1 MSIVVLGIN
10 HKSAPLDVIERV
22 AISDESL
29 AKSLHGLVSRDHV
42 RETVVL
48 STCNRT
54 EVYVVAEKFHGA
66 FADVSDFFCE
76 ISGLSVGE
84 LQPHFYSQH
93 DDAAVSHLFEVASG
107 LDSAVLGET
116 EILGQVRD
124 AWEKA
129 RTESTSR
136 TSLNLLFR
144 HALEVGKRARTETSI
159 SKSTASVSHAA
170 VEMANDILGSIAG
183 RKVLVIGAGDMGA
196 GIARALANAGSQS
209 VTVMNRSRERAEQL
223 AQSVGALVSHID
235 DLRHAIRE
243 SDVVLTCTGA
253 GDAIISVDDVRV
265 ARSEANNSPLLIVD
279 IAVPRDV
286 EHEVGELP
294 GVTLRDLH
302 DLRDWAQAGIEARQQ
317 EAEEVRRIVGEEV
330 ERFGQEV
337 KARQAAP
344 LVAELHERAETIRRT
359 EIERYAARL
368 SGLTPEQREAVEAMS
383 KAVVAKLLHSP
394 SMQLKHSAGTPQG
407 ERIAAALRDLFDIE

>member
-1 MSIVVLGIN
+1 MSIVVLGVN

-22 AISDESL
+22 TISDESL
-29 AKSLHGLVSRDHV
+29 PKSLHGLVSRDHV

-76 ISGLSVGE
+76 ISGLTVEE
-84 LQPHFYSQH
+84 LQPHFYSQY

-129 RTESTSR
+129 RSESTSR

-170 VEMANDILGSIAG
+170 VEMATDILGTISG

-223 AQSVGALVSHID
+223 AQSVGAVVSHID
-235 DLRHAIRE
+235 DLQNAIRE
-243 SDVVLTCTGA
+243 ADVVLTCTGA
-253 GDAIISVDDVRV
+253 GDAIISVEDVRR
-265 ARSEANNSPLLIVD
+265 ARGENHNSPLLIVD

-344 LVAELHERAETIRRT
+344 LVAELHERAETIRRS
-359 EIERYAARL
+359 EIERYASRL
-368 SGLTPEQREAVEAMS
+368 SGLTPEQREAVEALS

>member
-1 MSIVVLGIN
+1 MSIVVLGVN

-22 AISDESL
+22 TISDESL
-29 AKSLHGLVSRDHV
+29 PKSLHGLVSRDHV

-76 ISGLSVGE
+76 ISGLTVEE

-129 RTESTSR
+129 RSESTSR

-170 VEMANDILGSIAG
+170 VEMATDILGTISG

-223 AQSVGALVSHID
+223 AQSVGAVVSHID
-235 DLRHAIRE
+235 DLQNAIRE
-243 SDVVLTCTGA
+243 ADVVLTCTGA
-253 GDAIISVDDVRV
+253 GDAIISVEDVRR
-265 ARSEANNSPLLIVD
+265 ARRENHNSPLLIVD

-344 LVAELHERAETIRRT
+344 LVAELHERAETIRRS
-359 EIERYAARL
+359 EIERYASRL
-368 SGLTPEQREAVEAMS
+368 SGLTPEQREAVEALS

>member
-1 MSIVVLGIN
+1 MSIVVLGVN

-22 AISDESL
+22 TISDESL
-29 AKSLHGLVSRDHV
+29 PKSLHGLVSRDHV

-76 ISGLSVGE
+76 ISGLTVEE

-129 RTESTSR
+129 RSESTSR

-170 VEMANDILGSIAG
+170 VEMATDILGTISG

-223 AQSVGALVSHID
+223 AQSVGAVVSHID
-235 DLRHAIRE
+235 DLQNAIRE
-243 SDVVLTCTGA
+243 ADVVLTCTGA
-253 GDAIISVDDVRV
+253 GDAIISVEDVRR
-265 ARSEANNSPLLIVD
+265 ARRENHNSPLLIVD

-344 LVAELHERAETIRRT
+344 LVAELHERAETIRRS
-359 EIERYAARL
+359 EIERYSSRL
-368 SGLTPEQREAVEAMS
+368 SGLTPEQREAVEALS

>member
-1 MSIVVLGIN
+1 MSIVVLGVN

-22 AISDESL
+22 TISDESL
-29 AKSLHGLVSRDHV
+29 PKSLHGLVSRDHV

-76 ISGLSVGE
+76 ISGLTVEE

-129 RTESTSR
+129 RSESTSR

-170 VEMANDILGSIAG
+170 VEMATDILGTISG

-223 AQSVGALVSHID
+223 AQSVGAVVSHID
-235 DLRHAIRE
+235 DLQNAIRE
-243 SDVVLTCTGA
+243 ADVVLTCTGA
-253 GDAIISVDDVRV
+253 GDAIISVEDVRR
-265 ARSEANNSPLLIVD
+265 ARGEHHNSPLLIVD

-344 LVAELHERAETIRRT
+344 LVAELHERAETIRRA
-359 EIERYAARL
+359 EIERYASRL
-368 SGLTPEQREAVEAMS
+368 SGLTPEQREAVEALS

>member
-1 MSIVVLGIN
+1 MSIVVLGVN
-10 HKSAPLDVIERV
+10 HKSAPIDVIERV
-22 AISDESL
+22 TISDESL
-29 AKSLHGLVSRDHV
+29 PKSLHGLVSRDHV

-76 ISGLSVGE
+76 ISGLTVEE

-129 RTESTSR
+129 RSESTSR

-170 VEMANDILGSIAG
+170 VEMATDILGTISG

-223 AQSVGALVSHID
+223 AQSVGAVVSHID
-235 DLRHAIRE
+235 ELQNAIRE
-243 SDVVLTCTGA
+243 ADVVLTCTGA
-253 GDAIISVDDVRV
+253 GDAIISVEDVRQ
-265 ARSEANNSPLLIVD
+265 ARGENQNSPLLIVD

-286 EHEVGELP
+286 EHEVGDLH

-344 LVAELHERAETIRRT
+344 LVAELHERAETIRRS
-359 EIERYAARL
+359 EIERYASRL
-368 SGLTPEQREAVEAMS
+368 SGLTPEQREAVEALS

>member
-1 MSIVVLGIN
+1 MSIVVLGVN

-22 AISDESL
+22 TISDESL
-29 AKSLHGLVSRDHV
+29 PKSLHGLVSRDHV

-76 ISGLSVGE
+76 ISGLTVEE

-93 DDAAVSHLFEVASG
+93 DDAAVCHLFEVASG

-129 RTESTSR
+129 RSESTSR

-170 VEMANDILGSIAG
+170 VEMATDILGTISG

-223 AQSVGALVSHID
+223 AQSVGAVVSHID
-235 DLRHAIRE
+235 DLQNAIRE
-243 SDVVLTCTGA
+243 ADVVLTCTGA
-253 GDAIISVDDVRV
+253 GDAIISVEDVRR
-265 ARSEANNSPLLIVD
+265 ARGENQNSPLLIVD

-344 LVAELHERAETIRRT
+344 LVAELHERAETIRRS
-359 EIERYAARL
+359 EIERYASRL
-368 SGLTPEQREAVEAMS
+368 SGLTPEQREAVEALS